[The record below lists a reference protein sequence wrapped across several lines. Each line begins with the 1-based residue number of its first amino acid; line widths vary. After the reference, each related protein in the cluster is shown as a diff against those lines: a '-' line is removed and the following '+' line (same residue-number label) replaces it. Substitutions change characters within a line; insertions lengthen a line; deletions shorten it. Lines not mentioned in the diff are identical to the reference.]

1 MTLPPVFFSPF
12 NRKQG
17 ADFPLAGAALVLF
30 AAPLLAMN
38 AALAVSIQHGL
49 VPECF
54 PYLDGKISVSRAGR
68 NPPASYF
75 FKPAVV
81 LCGILGAFYWPH
93 AARRLAELNGRQT
106 MSGPESAMAWLGA
119 AGAGL
124 LIVYAVA
131 LGNPGDLYRFMRR
144 VGIYAYFAG
153 VSFAQ
158 ILFALNMR
166 DLARSG
172 KWNLVMPTRML
183 WAALAAMLFLAGA
196 VLPSLYFATGSKSF
210 AERTVEWNY
219 LLPMHLFFLASA
231 AAWRKLA
238 PNVRKLPA

>member
-1 MTLPPVFFSPF
+1 MT
-12 NRKQG
+12 R
-17 ADFPLAGAALVLF
+17 FPLAGAALVLF

-38 AALAVSIQHGL
+38 AALLISIQHGL

-54 PYLDGKISVSRAGR
+54 PYVDGKISVSRAGR
-68 NPPASYF
+68 HPPASYL

-81 LCGILGAFYWPH
+81 LCGILGAFYWPC
-93 AARRLAELNGRQT
+93 AARRLAELSGRRA
-106 MSGPESAMAWLGA
+106 MSKKEFAMAWLGA

-124 LIVYAVA
+124 LIVYAIA

-158 ILFALNMR
+158 ILFALNLR
-166 DLARSG
+166 ELARSG
-172 KWNLVMPTRML
+172 IARGEKWNLVMPTRML
-183 WAALAAMLFLAGA
+183 WAALGAMLFLAGA
-196 VLPSLYFATGSKSF
+196 VLPLLYFASGSKSF

-219 LLPMHLFFLASA
+219 LLPMHLFFCASA
-231 AAWRKLA
+231 VAWRNLA
-238 PNVRKLPA
+238 PNVRKLSL